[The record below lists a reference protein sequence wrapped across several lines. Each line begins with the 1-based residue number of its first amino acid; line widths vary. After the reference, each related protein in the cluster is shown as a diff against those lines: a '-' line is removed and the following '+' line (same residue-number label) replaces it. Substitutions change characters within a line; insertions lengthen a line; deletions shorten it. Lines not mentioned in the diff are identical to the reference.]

1 MKVTKIEEDALQER
15 GKQHFIGIDR
25 HGTRCPSGR
34 GKCILLNVIALDKM
48 PYRRKPNTVCWELI
62 GTEEDA
68 LQERG
73 KHILLELIGIKEDAL
88 QERAKQTLFKVVGIE
103 EDALQERAKQNLL
116 GISRHWKKMPYRRDR
131 TEPLSIGIAKH
142 DAVAL
147 ACICPVVWHL
157 VKN

>member
-1 MKVTKIEEDALQER
+1 LKVTKIEEDALQER

-88 QERAKQTLFKVVGIE
+88 QERAKQ
-103 EDALQERAKQNLL
+103 NLL

-131 TEPLSIGIAKH
+131 KPLSIGIAKH